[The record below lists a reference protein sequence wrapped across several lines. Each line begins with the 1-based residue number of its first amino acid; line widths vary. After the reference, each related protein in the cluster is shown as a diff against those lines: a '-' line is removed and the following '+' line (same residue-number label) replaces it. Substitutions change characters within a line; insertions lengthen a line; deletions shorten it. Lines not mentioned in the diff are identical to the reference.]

1 MAKKD
6 SLTALQ
12 KKTAKARMGELAKDS
27 TADTGNRQHLNT
39 RLPKSMIKQIKIYC
53 ATNELSIQDF
63 MTQAVTDRLKK

>member
-6 SLTALQ
+6 SLAAL
-12 KKTAKARMGELAKDS
+12 KSKTAKARMGMLADGKADS
-27 TADTGNRQHLNT
+27 GDRQHLNT

-63 MTQAVTDRLKK
+63 MTEAVTDRLKK